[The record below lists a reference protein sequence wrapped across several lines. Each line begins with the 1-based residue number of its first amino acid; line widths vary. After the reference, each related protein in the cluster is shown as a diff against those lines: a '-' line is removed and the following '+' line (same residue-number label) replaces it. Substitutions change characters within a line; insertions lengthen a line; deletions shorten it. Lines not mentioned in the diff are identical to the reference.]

1 MIVMS
6 IFLILSVVLIIGTA
20 VYTNQ
25 KKNQENN
32 IKEHKNKEEQRNTK
46 NNGEKQLSDIFKIKI
61 KENIIKQGNRYSSI
75 IRLGNIDYNMLSD
88 TEQEAVEN
96 ILIQTALSIDY
107 PVQFFSTTEFI
118 DTSSVI
124 DEIKEDT
131 AKNWQI
137 REYKEYLINYLENL
151 MENRSI
157 SVVKN
162 YAIIS
167 YDGLYHNAVD
177 ELSRKALSFKSSLL
191 RAKISCEILNEAD
204 LYNLLYRE
212 LNKNS
217 NLKVD
222 VLKKGVNELYVGKKQ
237 ENKKRR
243 N

>member
-20 VYTNQ
+20 IYTNQ
-25 KKNQENN
+25 KKNKENN
-32 IKEHKNKEEQRNTK
+32 IEVNKKDEEQKNIK
-46 NNGEKQLSDIFKIKI
+46 NNSEKQLSDIFKIKI
-61 KENIIKQGNRYSSI
+61 KDNIIKQGNRYSSI

-118 DTSSVI
+118 DTTAVI
-124 DEIKEDT
+124 DEIKENK

-137 REYKEYLINYLENL
+137 REYKEYLINYLNNL

-157 SVVKN
+157 SVIKN

-167 YDGLYHNAVD
+167 YDGLYQNAVD
-177 ELSRKALSFKSSLL
+177 ELNRKALSFKSSLL
-191 RAKISCEILNEAD
+191 RAKISCEILKEAD

-222 VLKKGVNELYVGKKQ
+222 VLRKGVNELYVGKKQ
-237 ENKKRR
+237 ENEKRR